1 MFQPKT
7 SHSNVF
13 RHFNKT
19 SYIHRPVIIFQA
31 FVVYSQIFFYA
42 TNVLFQFPVA
52 ENYRSMLIKPIS
64 AFGTDNNNILT
75 SRIAAV
81 ISDDII
87 KAPLHGNLPRNGDLS
102 LCLLCRS

>member
-31 FVVYSQIFFYA
+31 FVVYSQISFLCYKWSLSISCCRKLQINVDQ
-42 TNVLFQFPVA
+42 TNFCFWD
-52 ENYRSMLIKPIS
+52 R
-64 AFGTDNNNILT
+64 
-75 SRIAAV
+75 
-81 ISDDII
+81 
-87 KAPLHGNLPRNGDLS
+87 
-102 LCLLCRS
+102 